1 MKVVVTGSNGLLG
14 QKLIELLVNK
24 PDVTLVAVSRGDNRA
39 RIKEGYSYI
48 SCDFMEPNALA
59 QVLEKEQPN
68 ALIHTAA
75 LTNVDAC
82 ETQVDECQRLNVDL
96 VQEIVDWVQGTTCH
110 LLHLSTDFVFDG
122 KNGPY
127 SEGDEMAA
135 LSQYG
140 KSKELSERI
149 VQNAGLQNWS
159 IARTIIV
166 YGVCAEMS
174 RSNLVLWAKQAA
186 EKGTPLTV
194 VNDQF
199 RSPTL
204 AEDLAQG
211 CWSILD
217 KKASGIYHLG
227 GPETTSVFELV
238 SQVFAVFGGDLSLLK
253 SSSSAELGQPANRP
267 PKTGLIIEKARKD
280 LDYQPLSFKEGLE
293 RVKTQLEK

>member
-1 MKVVVTGSNGLLG
+1 MKVLVTGSNGLLG
-14 QKLIELLVNK
+14 QKLIELLVGKSN
-24 PDVTLVAVSRGDNRA
+24 VSLVGVSRGGNRSL
-39 RIKEGYSYI
+39 IQEGYKYI
-48 SCDFMEPNALA
+48 PCDFMEPNALA
-59 QVLEKEQPN
+59 QVLEQEQPDGI
-68 ALIHTAA
+68 IHTAA

-82 ETQVDECQRLNVDL
+82 ETQLAECQRLNVDL
-96 VQEIVDWVQGTTCH
+96 VQEIVDWVKGKPCH
-110 LLHLSTDFVFDG
+110 LVHLSTDFVFDG
-122 KNGPY
+122 ENGPY
-127 SEGDEMAA
+127 SEEDELAA

-140 KSKELSERI
+140 KSKEISERI
-149 VQNAGLQNWS
+149 VKEAGLTHWA

-174 RSNLVLWAKQAA
+174 RSNLVLWATQAA
-186 EKGTPLTV
+186 AQNKPLTI

-227 GPETTSVFELV
+227 GPETASVYDLV
-238 SQVFAVFGGDLSLLK
+238 CQVFAVFGGDVSLLK

-267 PKTGLIIEKARKD
+267 PRTGLIIDKARKD